1 MKLCIKVFS
10 ACLLLHALAWT
21 QNNSSQLENVL
32 KEMDATAE
40 RFRSAEASFV
50 WDQFTR
56 VVNETDTQKGKIY
69 FRRHD
74 RDMQMAADIT
84 EPDKKS
90 VLYTSGKVQLYQ
102 PKIDQITEYNA
113 GKKRADID
121 SFLVLGFGAS
131 GHGLLKSYEVKYAGT
146 ENVGGVQSAKLELTP
161 KSQSVLNNISR
172 IILWIDPKLGVSMQQ
187 QFFQPTGDYRLAK
200 YFDIQLNQKISD
212 DVFKIKTTGKTKIVS
227 TQGD

>member
-1 MKLCIKVFS
+1 MKLCVKVFS

-21 QNNSSQLENVL
+21 QNSSSQLENVL

-84 EPDKKS
+84 EPDKKC

-131 GHGLLKSYEVKYAGT
+131 GHDLLKSYAVKYAGT

-161 KSQSVLNNISR
+161 KSQSVLNNISS